1 LQLARQV
8 DSHQVD
14 DTRVNAVAG
23 NRGDA
28 GGFGFR
34 GKLQRLFD
42 RLSL

>member
-1 LQLARQV
+1 V
-8 DSHQVD
+8 
-14 DTRVNAVAG
+14 TVNLFRATVTSVRLDAVAG